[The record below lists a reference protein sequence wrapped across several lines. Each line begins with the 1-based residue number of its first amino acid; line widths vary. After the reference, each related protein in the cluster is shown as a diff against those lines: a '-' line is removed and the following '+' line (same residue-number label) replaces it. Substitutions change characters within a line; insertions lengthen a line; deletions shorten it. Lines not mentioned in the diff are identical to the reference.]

1 MRAFPELVLPPDFS
15 DQALV
20 IVPDA
25 VTYVKHTVKNGV
37 VVFFQFHC
45 VREDVLDKCG
55 EFAVL
60 DDGKMNFGVEGG
72 LHAGQEVS
80 DPFFFV
86 EDH

>member
-1 MRAFPELVLPPDFS
+1 MRAFPKLVLPPDFS

-25 VTYVKHTVKNGV
+25 VTYVQNAVKNGV

-45 VREDVLDKCG
+45 VREDVLDEGG

-60 DDGKMNFGVEGG
+60 DDRKVDFSVEGR
-72 LHAGQEVS
+72 LHAGQEVT